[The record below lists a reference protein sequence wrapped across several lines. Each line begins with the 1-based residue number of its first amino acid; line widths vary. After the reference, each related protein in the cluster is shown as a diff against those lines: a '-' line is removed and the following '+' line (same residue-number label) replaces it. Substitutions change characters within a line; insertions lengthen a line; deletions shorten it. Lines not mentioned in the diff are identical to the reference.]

1 MPFPEKKERISFCV
15 LLEVESRTVI
25 PATPIPPV
33 AVAEGDFQYLHTSIP
48 LHPEPDRSGRLGIRE
63 ILEKHAEDGGE
74 PEKEKALPFRRIR

>member
-15 LLEVESRTVI
+15 LLEVETRTVV

-33 AVAEGDFQYLHTSIP
+33 TVAEGDFQYLHTSVP
-48 LHPEPDRSGRLGIRE
+48 LHPEPDLSSQFGVRE

-74 PEKEKALPFRRIR
+74 PEEGKALPFSRIR